1 MACQNVPVYDIIATL
16 WLVHVVGVSCVAL
29 IRDVIVLLAA
39 GSHSRR
45 ATAEAGDALCEGR
58 VPGSAGELHDLRRR
72 QATAA
77 RHKIHTSAVRLLQSS
92 AAAAAAAAAAASAG
106 TSTASTVT
114 GCRCHTTHAVSLPSE
129 ATSPPRPAAAAAR
142 ARRRQTEQR

>member
-16 WLVHVVGVSCVAL
+16 WLLHVVDVSCMAL

-77 RHKIHTSAVRLLQSS
+77 RHQIHTSAVRLLQPS
-92 AAAAAAAAAAASAG
+92 AAAAAASAG
-106 TSTASTVT
+106 TSAGTSAASAVT